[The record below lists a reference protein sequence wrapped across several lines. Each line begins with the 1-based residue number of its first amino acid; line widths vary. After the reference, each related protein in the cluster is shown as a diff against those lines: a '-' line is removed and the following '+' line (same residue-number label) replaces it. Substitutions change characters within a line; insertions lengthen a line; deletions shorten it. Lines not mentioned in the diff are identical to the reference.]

1 MEKQFTIVIA
11 DDNTFFRES
20 LRMVLSSVSHLLI
33 IGEATNG
40 EEAIQLVSQLLPDIV
55 LMDINMS
62 PVNGFE
68 ATRKIMKQTPHVKII
83 GLSLHKEASYCKNMM
98 RLGARGYLTKSAPH
112 TEIIAAIT
120 EIADGGRYIDKD
132 IIGSL

>member
-11 DDNTFFRES
+11 DDNHFFRES
-20 LRMVLSSVSHLLI
+20 LRMVLSSMDSFLI
-33 IGEATNG
+33 VGVAVNG
-40 EEAIQLVSQLLPDIV
+40 DEAIKLVSQKSPDII

-68 ATRKIMKQTPHVKII
+68 ATRKIIKQHPHVKII
-83 GLSLHKEASYCKNMM
+83 GLSMHKEVSYCRNLM

-112 TEIIAAIT
+112 TEIMAAII
-120 EIADGGRYIDKD
+120 EVANGGKYIDKD
-132 IIGSL
+132 IIGTL